1 MQSELVTIHYL
12 ILFSA
17 GNIKVD
23 IPDRIGFHRNSK
35 FVFRQSRSIDV
46 SQLILS
52 CINISLVILK
62 EIGRSRNGRVAF
74 DFVSKSVNL

>member
-1 MQSELVTIHYL
+1 MS
-12 ILFSA
+12 
-17 GNIKVD
+17 
-23 IPDRIGFHRNSK
+23 DRIGSHRNSE
-35 FVFRQSRSIDV
+35 FVFLRSRSTHV

-62 EIGRSRNGRVAF
+62 EIGRSRNGRVVF